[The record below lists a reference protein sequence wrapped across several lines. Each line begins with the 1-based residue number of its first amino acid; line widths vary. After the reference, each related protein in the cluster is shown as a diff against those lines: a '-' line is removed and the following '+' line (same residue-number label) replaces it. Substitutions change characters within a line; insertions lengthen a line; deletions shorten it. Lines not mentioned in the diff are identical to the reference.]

1 MELKDISYKYRRVSQ
16 LKRWHISMGMKNVDS
31 LYYGQLHLLEYIIS
45 HPECS
50 QKDIADRFALSKATV
65 TKSVKR
71 MIKNGI
77 ITRVVNP
84 EDERKFMLKATEK
97 GNELSDSCINI
108 FKNVDELTF
117 KDFSEEEVEQFS
129 NYLDRIMENLETDYS
144 RNKSLRELIIESD
157 GGKDSK

>member
-1 MELKDISYKYRRVSQ
+1 MELKDISYRYRRVSQ
-16 LKRWHISMGMKNVDS
+16 LKRWHISEGMKDVDS
-31 LYYGQLHLLEYIIS
+31 IYYGQLHLLEYITS

-97 GNELSDSCINI
+97 GLELSKTFISV
-108 FKNVDELTF
+108 FENVDKLTF
-117 KDFSEEEVEQFS
+117 KDFSEEEIEQFGR
-129 NYLDRIMENLETDYS
+129 YMDRIMENLETDYS

-157 GGKDSK
+157 SGKDSK

>member
-16 LKRWHISMGMKNVDS
+16 LKRWHISMGMKDVDNI
-31 LYYGQLHLLEYIIS
+31 YYGQLHLLEYIVS

-71 MIKNGI
+71 MLKNGI
-77 ITRVVNP
+77 ITRVTNP

-97 GNELSDSCINI
+97 GEELEASFINV
-108 FKNVDELTF
+108 FKRVDELAF
-117 KDFSEEEVEQFS
+117 KNFSEEEIEQF
-129 NYLDRIMENLETDYS
+129 NGYLERIMENLETDYS

-157 GGKDSK
+157 GGKDGK